1 MPDSRSWFERWRDP
15 PAFFTTAHC
24 KVLSIPLGQSVP
36 NYLGDAYVAGLFAR
50 IWNDYS
56 ECKVRIIPR
65 PDQFP
70 DGQLDD
76 AGKILDLEI
85 VIADR
90 KERRMFAEH
99 AEWERMRLHGEIPL
113 VRTSGDA
120 ETQQRRAQAREAISR
135 VCEKKVIHYTGSTNS
150 DTIIPASLLIYLN
163 IGQVLSNP
171 GTLLSVDE
179 MVEFTQPYRNRFQ
192 SIWVLCGI
200 EVVCTWPERKVLRA
214 TRDPFARAR
223 SPKMPTAS

>member
-1 MPDSRSWFERWRDP
+1 LHVFWD
-15 PAFFTTAHC
+15 
-24 KVLSIPLGQSVP
+24 
-36 NYLGDAYVAGLFAR
+36 
-50 IWNDYS
+50 DYS
-56 ECKVRIIPR
+56 ECKVRIFPR

-99 AEWERMRLHGEIPL
+99 AEWECVRLRGEIPL
-113 VRTSGDA
+113 VRTNGDA
-120 ETQQRRAQAREAISR
+120 ETQLRQAQAREAISR
-135 VCEKKVIHYTGSTNS
+135 VCEKKVIHYTGSANS
-150 DTIIPASLLIYLN
+150 DKIIPASLLIYLN
-163 IGQVLSNP
+163 IGQVLSDS

-179 MVEFTQPYRNRFQ
+179 MAELTEPYRNRFQ

-200 EVVCTWPERKVLRA
+200 EVVRTWPKRKVLRA
-214 TRDPFARAR
+214 IRDPFAGAR
-223 SPKMPTAS
+223 WSQTPTAS